1 MFQNKEKIMNNT
13 IMPRI
18 IIGLTALLMSSTV
31 LAEAKSFT
39 VKPYEAPAKSAAKA
53 VAPERMKPLQ
63 HQMKLQK
70 QKPLKN
76 QQAKRIQNKKAI
88 LGY

>member
-18 IIGLTALLMSSTV
+18 IISLTVLLMSSTV

-39 VKPYEAPAKSAAKA
+39 VKPYEAPAKSAAKS
-53 VAPERMKPLQ
+53 VAPETDEASAASDEAPEAEATKES
-63 HQMKLQK
+63 
-70 QKPLKN
+70 
-76 QQAKRIQNKKAI
+76 ASEADSE
-88 LGY
+88 